1 MEKAASMARGIANAR
16 SEILPRDWH
25 GERGRTPQRL
35 LRPAERMNQI
45 KKPVGARPSP
55 NGSKF
60 NDFLAVLLHQQDRS
74 SQFTVSFGGFL
85 CTNSAA
91 MFQAAEWLG
100 HDRLHNLLI
109 PKIPG

>member
-1 MEKAASMARGIANAR
+1 
-16 SEILPRDWH
+16 
-25 GERGRTPQRL
+25 
-35 LRPAERMNQI
+35 MNQI
-45 KKPVGARPSP
+45 KNPLELGRAPTGQNSMI
-55 NGSKF
+55 
-60 NDFLAVLLHQQDRS
+60 FLAVLLHQQDRS

-91 MFQAAEWLG
+91 MFQATEWLG

>member
-45 KKPVGARPSP
+45 KNPLELGRAPTGQNSMIFWQCCFTSRIAPASSQSLSAASFAQIP
-55 NGSKF
+55 QPCFRRQNGSG
-60 NDFLAVLLHQQDRS
+60 
-74 SQFTVSFGGFL
+74 TIVSTIF
-85 CTNSAA
+85 
-91 MFQAAEWLG
+91 
-100 HDRLHNLLI
+100 
-109 PKIPG
+109 